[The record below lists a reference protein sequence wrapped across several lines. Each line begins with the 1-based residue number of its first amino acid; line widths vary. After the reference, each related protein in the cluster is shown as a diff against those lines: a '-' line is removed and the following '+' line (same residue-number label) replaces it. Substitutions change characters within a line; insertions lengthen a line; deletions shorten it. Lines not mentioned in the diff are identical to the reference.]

1 MTTCTKARQLD
12 QALELLKQTQSQ
24 RLGATFVLFSERF
37 FFWKFLN
44 LFGAIWLVKRSQRW
58 WRATQVGQGLPT
70 LKSESDLEAFEN
82 SSGET
87 FQSPNQQT
95 RTYTLSNKQAKVD
108 IMLLGS
114 VLGTCERLNK
124 WRTALHVFEQSLRCL
139 GPSNIQ
145 QSLPC
150 CHHVLATCTKATRWS
165 VGLQLLHALED
176 RQLEPDA
183 LTFAAMME
191 AQSCSSSWKAALW
204 SLERMWMQQLMP
216 SGKLQALQADISCRV
231 QAWWYFNYSLA
242 SLTHFTQ
249 REVLP
254 ALPLPASKSWHQKD
268 PDEGKVYRLSDVTL
282 QLRTAGSLPVLLE
295 LQFLRKVFQPA
306 VVEAKELILRGS
318 PMQVGLGPTGLPNIL
333 SLATTGLG
341 GLERDAMALLLWALS
356 EKDPITTAGR
366 GKPVAH
372 HHWGKQVK
380 EYYEKKL
387 RHCWMGQ
394 RLVVVLQV
402 VVQWK
407 WLPSDWWM
415 FLHLWFVRCSEWRR
429 RQNMFVCASR
439 EVFGDRYV
447 QERMETGRVVWPPN

>member
-1 MTTCTKARQLD
+1 MTWKH
-12 QALELLKQTQSQ
+12 
-24 RLGATFVLFSERF
+24 LG
-37 FFWKFLN
+37 
-44 LFGAIWLVKRSQRW
+44 IP
-58 WRATQVGQGLPT
+58 VGKHFKVQ
-70 LKSESDLEAFEN
+70 
-82 SSGET
+82 
-87 FQSPNQQT
+87 NQQT
-95 RTYTLSNKQAKVD
+95 RTHTLSNKQAKVD

-124 WRTALHVFEQSLRCL
+124 WRTALHVLEQGLRCL

-165 VGLQLLHALED
+165 VGLQLLHSLED
-176 RQLEPDA
+176 RHLEPDA
-183 LTFAAMME
+183 LTFAGMME

-216 SGKLQALQADISCRV
+216 SGKFQALQADISCRV

-242 SLTHFTQ
+242 SLAHFSQ

-318 PMQVGLGPTGLPNIL
+318 PMQVGLGSTGLPNIL

-341 GLERDAMALLLWALS
+341 GLERDAMALLL
-356 EKDPITTAGR
+356 
-366 GKPVAH
+366 
-372 HHWGKQVK
+372 
-380 EYYEKKL
+380 
-387 RHCWMGQ
+387 
-394 RLVVVLQV
+394 
-402 VVQWK
+402 
-407 WLPSDWWM
+407 
-415 FLHLWFVRCSEWRR
+415 
-429 RQNMFVCASR
+429 
-439 EVFGDRYV
+439 
-447 QERMETGRVVWPPN
+447 